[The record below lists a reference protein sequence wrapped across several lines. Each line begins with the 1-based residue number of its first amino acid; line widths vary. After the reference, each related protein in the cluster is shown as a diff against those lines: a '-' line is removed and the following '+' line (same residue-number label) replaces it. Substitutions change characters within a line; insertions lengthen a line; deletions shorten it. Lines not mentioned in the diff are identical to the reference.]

1 MRENCEPSTLDLI
14 LINDDNMIEELDY
27 TSPLGNS
34 DHCSLEF
41 VFKCYCEEKS
51 CETERWNYFNVD
63 YTNMNAF
70 LQCNWNDILEGK
82 SAVEQFDI
90 FMTKFN
96 EAKNKY
102 IPHINTKASK
112 KS

>member
-1 MRENCEPSTLDLI
+1 
-14 LINDDNMIEELDY
+14 
-27 TSPLGNS
+27 
-34 DHCSLEF
+34 
-41 VFKCYCEEKS
+41 
-51 CETERWNYFNVD
+51 
-63 YTNMNAF
+63 MNAF